1 MTEVLSDIAE
11 FELPYRR
18 KAMLRRVD
26 FDSGMSMVRLV
37 IREGTR
43 ITQVDLDPETA
54 TELGAALVGAAA
66 DL

>member
-1 MTEVLSDIAE
+1 MTDVQSDIAE
-11 FELPYRR
+11 LELPYRR

-26 FDSGMSMVRLV
+26 FESGMSMLRLV

-43 ITQVDLDPETA
+43 ITQVDLDSETA
-54 TELGAALVGAAA
+54 TELGNALVGAAQ